1 VAKEEVEGADRC
13 LAKGAKKTM
22 TMLVM
27 LALAV
32 VVVEAV
38 VMQGQRI
45 HPNKNNNINKEVEEM
60 TAAVRAAVE
69 VGVASASEPIHGKK
83 PQRRF
88 V

>member
-1 VAKEEVEGADRC
+1 MVKEEVEGADRC

-45 HPNKNNNINKEVEEM
+45 HPNNNNINKEVEEM
-60 TAAVRAAVE
+60 TAAVE